1 MQVKGLYG
9 DGFGGSTKKKNTTTT
24 TKKSTTTTKK
34 NTSTTKKNTSTT
46 KKNTSSSSSNK
57 TTTTPAPST
66 PTVVST
72 PQASYTPSF
81 SYAPYQE
88 SQAVINARNAMNA
101 HNANKIADWTGGTYG
116 AALSEAMDRILNRED
131 FSYDFNADALYQQ
144 YKDQY
149 INQGNLAMQDTIGQA
164 SGMTGGYGTSYASTA
179 GNQAYQGYLTQLNN
193 VIPQLYNLAVD
204 KYNMEGQKLYDQY
217 DVVNGAYNTEYGQ
230 YRDKVSDWYAEADR
244 LASAYYNA
252 ANMDYSRYS
261 DAYDRAFKENQY
273 AQSIAQKQAQIAAKS
288 QQDADKKRTSAG
300 YTSGDVVQFL
310 ASTLKDSRGNTLTK
324 QEKIKYL
331 QDAGVSSAEISAA
344 NKYVVK
350 DKQVKDRL

>member
-1 MQVKGLYG
+1 MAFSYSNYKESDAV
-9 DGFGGSTKKKNTTTT
+9 KKKRQEAEGYSKYNESDAVRLAREKYNT
-24 TKKSTTTTKK
+24 
-34 NTSTTKKNTSTT
+34 
-46 KKNTSSSSSNK
+46 
-57 TTTTPAPST
+57 
-66 PTVVST
+66 
-72 PQASYTPSF
+72 
-81 SYAPYQE
+81 
-88 SQAVINARNAMNA
+88 
-101 HNANKIADWTGGTYG
+101 HDANKVADWTGGTYG
-116 AALSEAMDRILNRED
+116 QSVKDALNKINNREK
-131 FSYDFNADALYQQ
+131 FTYDLNGDALYQQ

-164 SGMTGGYGTSYASTA
+164 SGMTGGYGNSYASTA

-193 VIPQLYNLAVD
+193 VIPQLYNLALD